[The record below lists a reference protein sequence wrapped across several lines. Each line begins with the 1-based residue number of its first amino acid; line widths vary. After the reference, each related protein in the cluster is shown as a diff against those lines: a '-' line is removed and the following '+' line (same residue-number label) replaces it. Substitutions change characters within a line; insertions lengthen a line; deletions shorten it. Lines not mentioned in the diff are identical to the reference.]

1 MDDLS
6 RATGFSVADIGGYFG
21 NAGVEPPPA
30 PVYTPPPA
38 PVSEPVVDYY
48 AQQFEPD
55 RFEPVYTPPPV
66 VSEPAGIASLPAA
79 TPSAVDK
86 LTQQIL
92 AQGTTDQW
100 KGEGKGSAQKNAED
114 MAKIL
119 ADTGITDISQFGKVT
134 KTVDAAVIPQ
144 TQSTVV
150 GYDNEGNQIVDTK
163 ILGYTDQNGKSID
176 PSLVRT
182 ETVYTGGDSGNTET
196 VYIAPVGKQEAFGN
210 KTTGQAVADTYGER
224 QIGNAFGGTYSGEG
238 NTGYRV
244 QFDDKG
250 NPIFYTTQASS
261 SNIADLAPILAIAS
275 FIPALA
281 PFAQALNAAIAIDR
295 GDILGGIASLAGVAG
310 MSQVSTGL
318 KVVNA
323 LEKGE
328 IDLALMW
335 GPVAGFENKTQHQS
349 RWQVLPISGESL
361 GGQVAIAVSKEKPQL
376 KDQINKALE
385 ELKPEIQQLT
395 LKYGFPTQA
404 PLLLNS
410 AKSKTTYLANAPAAK
425 AGKPGFTKVANKPA
439 PTEWVVADATA
450 PYDLAEVRSNF
461 NNKCSHCH
469 APNGASPVQE
479 RDLRKLKVRYGDDWK
494 KVTYDTITKGRI
506 EYGMPVWGGIL
517 PEHEIQD
524 ILRFLDEQVVKK

>member
-1 MDDLS
+1 MSKSFNSALRTRLS
-6 RATGFSVADIGGYFG
+6 MAALAVSALAAPMVSADTLRVCSDPDNLPFSKSEGPDKGLYIELAEKVGQRLGTPVEYVWWLSFNQRRALRNTMEGCDAYF
-21 NAGVEPPPA
+21 A
-30 PVYTPPPA
+30 
-38 PVSEPVVDYY
+38 
-48 AQQFEPD
+48 
-55 RFEPVYTPPPV
+55 
-66 VSEPAGIASLPAA
+66 LPADA
-79 TPSAVDK
+79 EYRVRGLDK
-86 LTQQIL
+86 STAFLNLSYALVAPKGQSFSGLTDLKGKRVGVLFGSPPQIL
-92 AQGTTDQW
+92 
-100 KGEGKGSAQKNAED
+100 
-114 MAKIL
+114 L
-119 ADTGITDISQFGKVT
+119 
-134 KTVDAAVIPQ
+134 
-144 TQSTVV
+144 
-150 GYDNEGNQIVDTK
+150 
-163 ILGYTDQNGKSID
+163 
-176 PSLVRT
+176 
-182 ETVYTGGDSGNTET
+182 
-196 VYIAPVGKQEAFGN
+196 
-210 KTTGQAVADTYGER
+210 
-224 QIGNAFGGTYSGEG
+224 
-238 NTGYRV
+238 
-244 QFDDKG
+244 
-250 NPIFYTTQASS
+250 ASS
-261 SNIADLAPILAIAS
+261 GDGYSS
-275 FIPALA
+275 TTYRSHEQV
-281 PFAQALNAAIAIDR
+281 FA
-295 GDILGGIASLAGVAG
+295 
-310 MSQVSTGL
+310 
-318 KVVNA
+318 A

-410 AKSKTTYLANAPAAK
+410 AKSKPTYLANAPAAK
-425 AGKPGFTKVANKPA
+425 AGKPGFIKVANKPA

>member
-1 MDDLS
+1 MSKSFNSALRTRLS
-6 RATGFSVADIGGYFG
+6 MAALAVSALAAPMVSADTLRVCSDPDNLPFSKSEGPDKGLYIELAEKVGQRLGSPVEYVWWLSFNQRRALRNTMEGCDAYF
-21 NAGVEPPPA
+21 A
-30 PVYTPPPA
+30 
-38 PVSEPVVDYY
+38 
-48 AQQFEPD
+48 
-55 RFEPVYTPPPV
+55 
-66 VSEPAGIASLPAA
+66 LPADA
-79 TPSAVDK
+79 EYRVRGLDK
-86 LTQQIL
+86 STAFLNLSYALVAPKGQSFSGLTDLKGKRVGVLFGSPPQIL
-92 AQGTTDQW
+92 
-100 KGEGKGSAQKNAED
+100 
-114 MAKIL
+114 L
-119 ADTGITDISQFGKVT
+119 
-134 KTVDAAVIPQ
+134 
-144 TQSTVV
+144 
-150 GYDNEGNQIVDTK
+150 
-163 ILGYTDQNGKSID
+163 
-176 PSLVRT
+176 
-182 ETVYTGGDSGNTET
+182 
-196 VYIAPVGKQEAFGN
+196 
-210 KTTGQAVADTYGER
+210 
-224 QIGNAFGGTYSGEG
+224 
-238 NTGYRV
+238 
-244 QFDDKG
+244 
-250 NPIFYTTQASS
+250 ASS
-261 SNIADLAPILAIAS
+261 GDGYSS
-275 FIPALA
+275 TTYRSHEQV
-281 PFAQALNAAIAIDR
+281 FA
-295 GDILGGIASLAGVAG
+295 
-310 MSQVSTGL
+310 
-318 KVVNA
+318 A

-410 AKSKTTYLANAPAAK
+410 AKSKPTYLANAPAAK
-425 AGKPGFTKVANKPA
+425 AAKPGFTKVANKPA